1 MGLDTEFKELIEELV
16 QAASR
21 LRTQAGRDKDLKG
34 AVTHVVVSSCKRVKN
49 VQGEQ
54 TEWKEKMK
62 APRGS

>member
-34 AVTHVVVSSCKRVKN
+34 AVTLVVVSSCKRVKN